1 MGKGL
6 RRQGRE
12 LALKAIYGMHNGD
25 AEPAS
30 FLQSFWNNFRF
41 RDDILG
47 EAQDEPVN
55 EVPVDVRNFADELA
69 TGTINHLAKIDQVL
83 GEYST
88 NWSLERMSRVDLSLL
103 RLACYE
109 LLYRSDVPSNVV
121 INEAIEIGKTY
132 GTKETPAFV
141 NGILDKVSR
150 TYRQAEQ

>member
-1 MGKGL
+1 MSKGL

-12 LALKAIYGMHNGD
+12 LALKAIYGMHDGD

-30 FLQSFWNNFRF
+30 FLRSFWSNFRF
-41 RDDILG
+41 RDDVLG
-47 EAQDEPVN
+47 EAQEEPAGK
-55 EVPVDVRNFADELA
+55 VPEDVRIFTDELV
-69 TGTINHLAKIDQVL
+69 TGTIENLERIDQVL

-88 NWSLERMSRVDLSLL
+88 NWSLERMSRVDLALL
-103 RLACYE
+103 RMACFE

-132 GTKETPAFV
+132 GTKETPSFV

-150 TYRQAEQ
+150 TYRQVQQ

>member
-12 LALKAIYGMHNGD
+12 LALKAIYGLHDGD

-30 FLQSFWNNFRF
+30 FLQEFWANFRF

-47 EAQDEPVN
+47 EPQDEPVA
-55 EVPVDVRNFADELA
+55 EVPQEVRAFAEDLVI
-69 TGTINHLAKIDQVL
+69 GTLGNLGRIDQVL
-83 GEYST
+83 GEFST
-88 NWSLERMSRVDLSLL
+88 NWSLERMSRVDLALL
-103 RLACYE
+103 RMACYE
-109 LLYRSDVPSNVV
+109 LLFRSDVPPSVV
-121 INEAIEIGKTY
+121 LNEAIEIGKTY

-150 TYRQAEQ
+150 TYRTSAP